1 MGLAL
6 SLPDSPERFAGLEMP
21 RSCTLPSGSRV
32 VWLPMAEAPLVCID
46 LWCQA
51 GSAFE
56 RTSESGMAHFLEH
69 MVFKGSD
76 QLQAGEFDLRIEAL
90 GGSSNAATGFDDVHY
105 HVLVPPDALAEAV
118 TLLLDLVLQPRLDPA
133 DFDMERQV
141 VLEELAQ
148 SHDQPDELA
157 LQTLLELGCGAHPYG
172 RAILGVEA
180 ALNNHS
186 AAAMRQFQQGLYSG
200 ERCVLAICG
209 PLEETHWQ
217 ALLAQLALSPLG
229 QLPRLQQ
236 VAEPPLL
243 QIQPGVHRQTFGQLE
258 SARLLMAWSL
268 PGAADRDD
276 LAAMDLATSLLA
288 EGRRSRL
295 VERLR
300 EQLQLVESIDLD
312 LQVLEFGSLALLE
325 AVCDA
330 EDLSAVRQEITTVLL
345 QSQQEMPE
353 GAELQRGLALVRNG
367 YRFSLEAA
375 AGIAAVIGNNGLW
388 GRPLDLAEPLNSIN
402 RIDETALHTSL
413 SLLDPGRACVLEAVP
428 A

>member
-1 MGLAL
+1 M
-6 SLPDSPERFAGLEMP
+6 SLLDSTKRFAGLEP
-21 RSCTLPSGSRV
+21 ARSAALPSGSRV
-32 VWLPMAEAPLVCID
+32 VWLPMPEAPLVCID

-56 RTSESGMAHFLEH
+56 RPGQSGMAHFLEH
-69 MVFKGSD
+69 MVFKGSE
-76 QLQAGEFDLRIEAL
+76 QLGSGDFDLRIEAL

-118 TLLLDLVLQPRLDPA
+118 ALLLDLVLRPRLEIG

-148 SHDQPDELA
+148 SRDQPDELA
-157 LQTLLELGCGAHPYG
+157 LQTLLELGCGDHPYG
-172 RAILGVEA
+172 RAILGVES
-180 ALNNHS
+180 ALNSHTPG
-186 AAAMRQFQQGLYSG
+186 AMRQFQQGVYCG
-200 ERCVLAICG
+200 ERCVLAVCG
-209 PLEETHWQ
+209 PLAEDDWQ
-217 ALLAQLALSPLG
+217 ALLAQLAHSPLG
-229 QLPRLQQ
+229 RLPRRGT
-236 VAEPPLL
+236 ASDPPLL
-243 QIQPGVHRQTFGQLE
+243 QIQPGLHRQRFAQLE

-268 PGAADRDD
+268 PGAAQRDA

-295 VERLR
+295 VARLR

-325 AVCDA
+325 AVCDS
-330 EDLSAVRQEITTVLL
+330 EDLPAVRQEITTLL
-345 QSQQEMPE
+345 LEGPEHLPE
-353 GAELQRGLALVRNG
+353 GAELDRGLALVRNG

-375 AGIAAVIGNNGLW
+375 PGIAAVIGNNGLW
-388 GRPLDLAEPLNSIN
+388 NRPLDLAEPLNSIN
-402 RIDETALHTSL
+402 RIDRQALHS
-413 SLLDPGRACVLEAVP
+413 SLLLLAPGRACVLEAVP

>member
-1 MGLAL
+1 M
-6 SLPDSPERFAGLEMP
+6 SLPDSTERFAGLEP
-21 RSCTLPSGSRV
+21 ARSAALPSGSRV
-32 VWLPMAEAPLVCID
+32 VWLPMPEAPLVCID

-56 RTSESGMAHFLEH
+56 GPGESGMAHFLEH
-69 MVFKGSD
+69 MVFKGSE
-76 QLQAGEFDLRIEAL
+76 QLGSGDFDLRIEAL

-118 TLLLDLVLQPRLDPA
+118 ALLLDLVLQPRLDCD

-148 SHDQPDELA
+148 SRDQPDELA
-157 LQTLLELGCGAHPYG
+157 LQTLLELGCGDHPYG
-172 RAILGVEA
+172 RAILGVET
-180 ALNNHS
+180 ALNSHTPG
-186 AAAMRQFQQGLYSG
+186 AMRQFQEGVYRG
-200 ERCVLAICG
+200 ERCVLAVCG
-209 PLEETHWQ
+209 PLDEADWQ
-217 ALLAQLALSPLG
+217 ALLAQLAHSPLG
-229 QLPRLQQ
+229 RLPRQST
-236 VAEPPLL
+236 ASEPPLL
-243 QIQPGVHRQTFGQLE
+243 QIQPGLHRQGFAQLE

-268 PGAADRDD
+268 PGAAQRDV

-295 VERLR
+295 VARLR

-325 AVCDA
+325 AVCDP
-330 EDLSAVRQEITTVLL
+330 EDLPAVRQEITTVL
-345 QSQQEMPE
+345 QEGPQHPPE
-353 GAELQRGLALVRNG
+353 GAELARGLALVRNG

-375 AGIAAVIGNNGLW
+375 PGIAAVIGNNGLW
-388 GRPLDLAEPLNSIN
+388 NRPLDLAEPLNSIN
-402 RIDETALHTSL
+402 RIDQRALHS
-413 SLLDPGRACVLEAVP
+413 SLLLLQPGRACVLEAVP